1 MHKREIWQGP
11 SETEKKEGV
20 SLVRYETDMLTASYN
35 KLSIAGLEC
44 SIKNMALE
52 SFLVHVRALLEFFEK
67 DHSKRYITNKR
78 SDHTVISQDF
88 GYGPLKLSEIDDLT
102 RKRLNKDLAH
112 IDYAR
117 VQRKTQAGGKGWNVI
132 SLNETLRQRLD
143 DFFQHVNNT
152 QN

>member
-1 MHKREIWQGP
+1 MPRNKIWQGP
-11 SETEKKEGV
+11 SKAEMQEGI
-20 SLVRYETDMLTASYN
+20 SLIEYEANMLTASYEA
-35 KLSIAGLEC
+35 LSHHDGAP
-44 SIKNMALE
+44 SIRNMALE

-117 VQRKTQAGGKGWNVI
+117 VQRKKQAGGKGWNVI